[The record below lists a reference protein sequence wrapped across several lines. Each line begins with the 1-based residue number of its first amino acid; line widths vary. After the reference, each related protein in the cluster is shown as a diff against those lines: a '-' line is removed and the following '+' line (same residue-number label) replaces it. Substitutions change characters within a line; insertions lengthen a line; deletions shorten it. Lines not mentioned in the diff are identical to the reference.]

1 MNPSPED
8 FAKGIRTGKVTGFT
22 VPEKELALFSE
33 LIETNRKR
41 LTPEYVSAR
50 ESGVAAGVVCSVLCP
65 IEATRPNEH
74 RCAACGVVPVKP
86 QWCSGC
92 HKEAYCNK
100 ECQKQRW
107 KGGHK
112 TECAKK
118 LPTVMALV
126 DLTKQ
131 DALSAEFPDFSSRL
145 MPVSGSNVAV
155 GSRPSAKKDG
165 KKGKGGANGKKGGVF
180 PEHALG
186 TDTVVKV
193 QCGMHI
199 SSPCLVYD
207 KTRAWELTID
217 GNNCTSGFEDLFHT
231 IRTQGVIG
239 RNGYFRAWIPKTND
253 GVLKISID
261 ILPALPW

>member
-8 FAKGIRTGKVTGFT
+8 KADGDRDGQVCGFT
-22 VPEKELALFSE
+22 VSEEVLALFSE
-33 LIETNRKR
+33 LIDINHKR
-41 LTPEYVSAR
+41 LTPEYVGAR
-50 ESGVAAGVVCSVLCP
+50 ESDVAPGVICSVLCP

-112 TECAKK
+112 AECAKK
-118 LPTVMALV
+118 PPTVMALV

-131 DALSAEFPDFSSRL
+131 DALSAEFPESASRT
-145 MPVSGSNVAV
+145 MSMSGSNVAM

-165 KKGKGGANGKKGGVF
+165 KGRGGAKGKKVGVF
-180 PEHALG
+180 PDHALG

-199 SSPCLVYD
+199 STPCLVYD
-207 KTRAWELTID
+207 KTRAWQLTID
-217 GNNCTSGFEDLFHT
+217 GNNCTSGFADLFRT
-231 IRTQGVIG
+231 IRTQGVMG
-239 RNGYFRAWIPKTND
+239 AKGYFRAWIPETNN
-253 GVLKISID
+253 GVLKISTD